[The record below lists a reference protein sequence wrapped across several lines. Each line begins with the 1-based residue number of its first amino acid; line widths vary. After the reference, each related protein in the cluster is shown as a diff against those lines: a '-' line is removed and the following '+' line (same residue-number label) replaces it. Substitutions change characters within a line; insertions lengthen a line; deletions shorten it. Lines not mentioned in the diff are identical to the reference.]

1 MKKVLLT
8 ILTLIFAVGLN
19 AETVKKTYHFS
30 NPTFETIK
38 GYQQISFDG
47 LLLTGQAGEPTL
59 PYQSVVLLIPPGHTA
74 LNIKLDLVKR

>member
-1 MKKVLLT
+1 MKIVFMKKVLLT

-38 GYQQISFDG
+38 GY
-47 LLLTGQAGEPTL
+47 
-59 PYQSVVLLIPPGHTA
+59 
-74 LNIKLDLVKR
+74 